1 MIINLKK
8 TTINGF
14 LFIQSDLLCVLPSLT
29 IYVNRQSELNMQLPS
44 FMEVYKG
51 LISTSSISSTDSNW
65 DEGNANVIDKLAC
78 WMQAIGFETD
88 IIKVSEGKFN
98 LLAKKGTGEGGLLL
112 SGHSDTVPF
121 DQGRWNFDPHKLTE
135 ADNSFYGL
143 GTADMKGF
151 FAFIFEAVKKIDWS
165 KQNKPLYVLAT
176 CDEETTMLGVRHFTD
191 NTPIKPDYC
200 IIGEPTSL
208 VPIRGHKGHMA
219 NSIRVTGKSG
229 HSSDP
234 ALGIN
239 AIEIMHEI
247 LFAMMQ
253 LRDKLIKEYHHPG
266 FAIPSPTLNLGH
278 IHGGDSANRICGCCE
293 LHYDVR
299 PLPGISLDSLDN
311 MLRGAL
317 KEIEAKWPGR
327 VDITALHEP
336 IPGYE
341 CQNNQLFIAGVEEI
355 CGTDSTTVN
364 YCTEAPFLQQL
375 CPTLVLGPGSI
386 NQAHQPDEYLAIEF
400 IEPTINV
407 FSKAMYKYC
416 F

>member
-1 MIINLKK
+1 
-8 TTINGF
+8 
-14 LFIQSDLLCVLPSLT
+14 
-29 IYVNRQSELNMQLPS
+29 MQLPS
-44 FMEVYKG
+44 FMEVYQG
-51 LISTSSISSTDSNW
+51 LISTSSISSTDPSW
-65 DEGNANVIDKLAC
+65 DEGNANVIEKLDC
-78 WMQAIGFETD
+78 WMQSIGFETD
-88 IIKVSEGKFN
+88 VIQVSDGKFN
-98 LLAKKGTGEGGLLL
+98 LLAKKGTGDGGLLL
-112 SGHSDTVPF
+112 AGHSDTVPF
-121 DQGRWNFDPHKLTE
+121 DQGRWNFEPHKLTQ
-135 ADNSFYGL
+135 ADNRFYGL

-151 FAFIFEAVKKIDWS
+151 FAFILEAVKKVDWS
-165 KQNKPLYVLAT
+165 QQSKPLYVLAT
-176 CDEETTMLGVRHFTD
+176 CDEETTMLGARHFTD
-191 NTPIKPDYC
+191 NSPITPDYC

-234 ALGIN
+234 ALGVN

-247 LFAMMQ
+247 LFAMMT

-317 KEIEAKWPGR
+317 TEVESKWPGR
-327 VDITALHEP
+327 IEITPLHEP

-341 CQNNQLFIAGVEEI
+341 CQSDHPFIAGVEAI

-386 NQAHQPDEYLAIEF
+386 EQAHQPDEYLGFEF
-400 IEPTINV
+400 IDPTIDILA
-407 FSKAMYKYC
+407 KAMHKYC